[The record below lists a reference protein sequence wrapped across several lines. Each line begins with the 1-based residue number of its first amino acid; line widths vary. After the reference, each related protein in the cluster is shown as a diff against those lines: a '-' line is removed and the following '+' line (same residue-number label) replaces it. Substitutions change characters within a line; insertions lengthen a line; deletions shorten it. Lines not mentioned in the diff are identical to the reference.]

1 MNTRRSS
8 TAAGER
14 ENRNSSILARLQQM
28 LVAVVLGVA
37 GLWLWLAVSWS
48 APLTLAGLIL
58 IFTSHAFV
66 LGFEFMAVYRVNR
79 TDSVPRATKRM
90 LVRAWWAE
98 VRVAPVVFAWRQPFR
113 WRSSPD
119 SEAPLA
125 IGRGERAAVFVH
137 GFVCNRGLWLP
148 WLSEMRRH
156 GWTYSTVNLE
166 PVFGSID
173 DYVPIIEDA
182 VRRAHAL
189 TGRPPVIICH
199 SMGGLAVRAWLA
211 SALENSERIHR
222 VATIGSPHHGTWLGR
237 FSLSANG
244 QQMRL
249 KGAWLNAL
257 AEREYALH
265 ADPYRKFIC
274 WYSNADN
281 IVFPASTAILSGAD
295 NRHVP
300 GTAHVDLT
308 YHPKVMA
315 TSLAMLSSAPI
326 SSAALTEA

>member
-1 MNTRRSS
+1 
-8 TAAGER
+8 
-14 ENRNSSILARLQQM
+14 
-28 LVAVVLGVA
+28 
-37 GLWLWLAVSWS
+37 
-48 APLTLAGLIL
+48 
-58 IFTSHAFV
+58 
-66 LGFEFMAVYRVNR
+66 
-79 TDSVPRATKRM
+79 
-90 LVRAWWAE
+90 
-98 VRVAPVVFAWRQPFR
+98 
-113 WRSSPD
+113 
-119 SEAPLA
+119 
-125 IGRGERAAVFVH
+125 
-137 GFVCNRGLWLP
+137 VCNRGLWLP
-148 WLSEMRRH
+148 WLSEMKRR

-182 VRRAHAL
+182 VRRAQAL

-199 SMGGLAVRAWLA
+199 SMGGLAVRTWLA
-211 SALENSERIHR
+211 SAPENSERIHR

-249 KGAWLNAL
+249 KGDWLHAL
-257 AEREYALH
+257 AEREYALR
-265 ADPYRKFIC
+265 ADPYRKFVC

-281 IVFPASTAILSGAD
+281 IVFPASTAMLPGAD

-300 GTAHVDLT
+300 GTAHVALT
-308 YHPKVMA
+308 FHPEVMT

>member
-1 MNTRRSS
+1 MNQRHSPVPTGK
-8 TAAGER
+8 AA
-14 ENRNSSILARLQQM
+14 NPTFSALARLQQM
-28 LVAVVLGVA
+28 MVVTVVGVA
-37 GLWLWLAVSWS
+37 GLWLWMGLSWS
-48 APLTLAGLIL
+48 ATVAFAGLMFIL
-58 IFTSHAFV
+58 TAHALV
-66 LGFEFMAVYRVNR
+66 LAFEFTAVYWVNR
-79 TDSVPRATKRM
+79 TDTVPRATKWM
-90 LVRAWWAE
+90 LARAWWAE
-98 VRVAPVVFAWRQPFR
+98 VRVAPAVFAWRQPFK

-119 SEAPLA
+119 PEAPPA
-125 IGRGERAAVFVH
+125 IDGGERAAVFVH

-148 WLSEMRRH
+148 WLHEMKRQ
-156 GWTYSTVNLE
+156 GWVYSTVNLE

-182 VRRAHAL
+182 VRCAQTL

-211 SALENSERIHR
+211 SAPENSDRVHRI
-222 VATIGSPHHGTWLGR
+222 ATIGSPHHGTWLGQ

-249 KGAWLNAL
+249 KGDWLNAL
-257 AEREYALH
+257 ADREYALH
-265 ADPYRKFIC
+265 ADPYRKFVC

-281 IVFPASTAILSGAD
+281 IVFPASTAMLPGAD

-300 GTAHVDLT
+300 GAAHVALT
-308 YHPKVMA
+308 FHPEVMT
-315 TSLAMLSSAPI
+315 TSLGMLSLAPM